1 MPIKTSLIITTYNW
15 PEALD
20 LVLTSV
26 AKQKTLP
33 DEVIVADDGSGP
45 DTASLLRQW
54 RSKLPVPLVHVW
66 QEDLGFR
73 VARARNL
80 AIAEARGDYLI
91 FLDGDMVVH
100 PRFVEDHNWA
110 ARPGCFIQGMRVLAG
125 PRLTRQMLTHKITSP
140 GFFRTDLGNRKQL
153 FRFRLLSALKKHPT
167 RFLERTAGC
176 NMAFWKEDLVGIGA
190 FNEDMIGWGA
200 EDKELTVRLLGK
212 GYTRHLLK
220 YNAVA
225 VHLNHPRRNVLAPE
239 DNPNNALLHETIAK
253 HLPGRSCESDLAR
266 ANGR

>member
-20 LVLTSV
+20 LVLASV
-26 AKQKTLP
+26 AKQKNLP
-33 DEVIVADDGSGP
+33 GEVIVADDGSGP
-45 DTASLLRQW
+45 ETADLLRQW
-54 RSKLPVPLVHVW
+54 QSKLPVPLAHVW

-80 AIAEARGDYLI
+80 AIAAARGDYLV
-91 FLDGDMVVH
+91 FLDGDMVLH
-100 PRFVEDHNWA
+100 PRFVEDHEWA
-110 ARPGCFIQGMRVLAG
+110 ARPGCFVQGMRVMAG
-125 PRLTRQMLTHKITSP
+125 PRLTRQMLAQKITSP
-140 GFFRTDLGNRKQL
+140 SFFHTDLSNRKQL

-176 NMAFWKEDLVGIGA
+176 NMAFWKEDIVGIGA
-190 FNEDMIGWGA
+190 FNEAMVGWGA
-200 EDKELTVRLLGK
+200 EDKELTVRLLGN

-225 VHLNHPRRNVLAPE
+225 VHLHHPRRNLLPQE
-239 DNPNNALLHETIAK
+239 GNPNNALLNEAIAR
-253 HLPGRSCESDLAR
+253 L
-266 ANGR
+266 